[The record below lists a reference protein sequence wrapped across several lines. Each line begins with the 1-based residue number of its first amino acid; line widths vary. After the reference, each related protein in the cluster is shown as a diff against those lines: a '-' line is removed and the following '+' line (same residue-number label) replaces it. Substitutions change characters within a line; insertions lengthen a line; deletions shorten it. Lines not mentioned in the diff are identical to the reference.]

1 MYQQKPIS
9 IQAKICIYNFI
20 MDILVIRKKLLR
32 QSRYLQPDPVCDVL
46 MMFVLFLISRYF
58 VGDVWS
64 KGGYNWYRDSWG
76 WWMIL
81 AILAISHLAPG
92 HHSSQLT
99 AHMLHKSLRFAFFCP
114 KSLSSAAAI
123 SLRSDLTQSGQIETT
138 ASSGQRVLMTSNYWS
153 QELESRGW
161 AGHCRVNRN
170 TDPG

>member
-1 MYQQKPIS
+1 
-9 IQAKICIYNFI
+9 
-20 MDILVIRKKLLR
+20 MDILVIKKKNLR
-32 QSRYLQPDPVCDVL
+32 QSRYLQPDPVCVVL

-99 AHMLHKSLRFAFFCP
+99 CCTNDWGLHFSVQKASRQQQPSVWGVTWHNPDKLKPQRA
-114 KSLSSAAAI
+114 LGRESSWPAI
-123 SLRSDLTQSGQIETT
+123 TDHKNW
-138 ASSGQRVLMTSNYWS
+138 RV
-153 QELESRGW
+153 G

-170 TDPG
+170 TDPR